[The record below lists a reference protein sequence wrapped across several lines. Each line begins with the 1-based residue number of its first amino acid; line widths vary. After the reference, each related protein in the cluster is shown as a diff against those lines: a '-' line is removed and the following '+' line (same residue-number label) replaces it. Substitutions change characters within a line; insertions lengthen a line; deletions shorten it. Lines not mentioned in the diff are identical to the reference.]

1 MQEKETSCSQYDEV
15 KAANLIKILKK
26 KYPEFFEKYIIKEY
40 MGNMGSRIN
49 SMEFK
54 ALSKK
59 RNITVT
65 LIIKLKRE
73 EEEDEEIK
81 ILKRLKNENIIQ
93 LYEICEIDEK
103 EEKKKLFFI
112 VTECPKFG
120 DLISFRNCFFRTEG
134 LSEQFLCF
142 ISFQILNALKY
153 FQKCKIV
160 HLDIK
165 PQNIVID
172 DYLIIKITDF
182 SLSFDYS
189 KIKSNYIKLPFRG
202 TCYYTAPEIIQRKEI
217 QVNNLNKVDLYSL
230 GVTLY
235 HLAFHKYPYELNF
248 DDSNNMEIIK
258 ENDNINRCYSPYF
271 IDFITKLLERDIN
284 KRMDINEAM
293 NHYWIKG
300 AQILLDEKE
309 NTYDNDCFLRHLI
322 TNYIMNFNRYLNKK

>member
-1 MQEKETSCSQYDEV
+1 MQDIESSFSQYDEV

-26 KYPEFFEKYIIKEY
+26 KYPEFFEKYEIKEY
-40 MGNMGSRIN
+40 LGSSIN

-54 ALSKK
+54 ALSKE
-59 RNITVT
+59 RNIIVK
-65 LIIKLKRE
+65 LIIKLNKE

-81 ILKRLKNENIIQ
+81 ILKRLKNENIM
-93 LYEICEIDEK
+93 LYETCEIDDK
-103 EEKKKLFFI
+103 ELKKLFFI

-120 DLISFRNCFFRTEG
+120 DLISFRNCFFRTAD

-153 FQKCKIV
+153 CQKCKIV
-160 HLDIK
+160 HMDLK
-165 PQNIVID
+165 PQNLVINE
-172 DYLIIKITDF
+172 YLEIKIIDF

-189 KIKSNYIKLPFRG
+189 KIKSNYIKLPFGR
-202 TCYYTAPEIIQRKEI
+202 TSFYMAPEIIQRKEI
-217 QVNNLNKVDLYSL
+217 KVNDLNKVDLYSL

-248 DDSNNMEIIK
+248 DDPNNMDIIN
-258 ENDNINRCYSPYF
+258 ENDNNNNCYSPYF

-309 NTYDNDCFLRHLI
+309 NTYNCDCFLRHLI